1 MGNMIVR
8 GGTLV
13 TPEGLIHADLV
24 VEDGRISGIGPGL
37 PGAALEIDARGLTI
51 LPGLID
57 VHVHFNEP
65 GRAEWEGASTG
76 SRALAA
82 GGGTVFFDMPLN
94 SSPCTVN
101 AAAFHQK
108 RTILERVSMTDFGL
122 WGGIVPGNLD
132 QLAELAECGVIGL
145 KAFMA
150 DSGLPEFPRA
160 DDLTLYEAM
169 RQAARLGLLV
179 AVHAENHDLV
189 SRRGTGTGVRDYLA
203 SRPVMAEVEA
213 IQRAALLA
221 GEAGARLHIVHVSS
235 GRGVAA
241 ALEARARGVDI
252 SIETCPHYLYFTEDD
267 LVRIGAVAKC
277 APPLRAAG
285 ERDALWGAVLRG
297 DVDIVGSDHSPAPLE
312 MKRDEDFFRVWGG
325 IAGVQSTLAVLLS
338 RTDDRFSSSVSQ
350 PSVHTSVDAAGTSA
364 RATTALTHIAALTAG
379 NPARRFNV
387 ANKGRLAVGFD
398 ADFTLLDLGAQHTI
412 TPDSL
417 FQRHGLSPYLGATF
431 RGVVRRTVLRGET
444 IFAGGKIVGE
454 ARGRMV
460 THATTGIH
468 T

>member
-1 MGNMIVR
+1 MIVR

-13 TPEGLIHADLV
+13 TPDSLIQADLA
-24 VEDGRISGIGPGL
+24 VEDGRISAIGPDL

-65 GRAEWEGASTG
+65 GRAEWEGAATG

-94 SSPCTVN
+94 SSPCTVSG
-101 AAAFHQK
+101 AAFQVK
-108 RTILERVSMTDFGL
+108 RTILERVSITDFGI
-122 WGGIVPGNLD
+122 WGGIVPGNRD
-132 QLAELAECGVIGL
+132 ELAELAECGVVGF

-221 GEAGARLHIVHVSS
+221 GEAGAKLHIVHVSS
-235 GRGVAA
+235 GRGVLA
-241 ALEARARGVDI
+241 ALEARARGVDL
-252 SIETCPHYLYFTEDD
+252 SIETCAHYLHFTEADMER
-267 LVRIGAVAKC
+267 LGAVANC
-277 APPLRAAG
+277 APPLRDAA
-285 ERDALWGAVLRG
+285 ERKWLSRAVLRG
-297 DVDIVGSDHSPAPLE
+297 DIDMVTSDHSPAPLS
-312 MKRDEDFFRVWGG
+312 MKQGGNFFGIWGG
-325 IAGVQSTLAVLLS
+325 IAGVQSTLSVLLELAPPE
-338 RTDDRFSSSVSQ
+338 R
-350 PSVHTSVDAAGTSA
+350 
-364 RATTALTHIAALTAG
+364 IAA
-379 NPARRFNV
+379 
-387 ANKGRLAVGFD
+387 
-398 ADFTLLDLGAQHTI
+398 
-412 TPDSL
+412 
-417 FQRHGLSPYLGATF
+417 
-431 RGVVRRTVLRGET
+431 
-444 IFAGGKIVGE
+444 
-454 ARGRMV
+454 
-460 THATTGIH
+460 
-468 T
+468 